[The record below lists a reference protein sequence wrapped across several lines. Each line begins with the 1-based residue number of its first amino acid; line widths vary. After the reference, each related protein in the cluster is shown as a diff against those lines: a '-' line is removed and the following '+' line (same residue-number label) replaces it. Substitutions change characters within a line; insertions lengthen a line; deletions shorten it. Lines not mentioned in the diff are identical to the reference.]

1 MRDSLKVRKQNRK
14 LIEGTRKFLGPI
26 NPREEKPT
34 GDFLGL
40 EVNEYE
46 NMQKKHLKAYLR
58 GDEYFRY
65 KGKWYKVEFK
75 FDKDNA

>member
-1 MRDSLKVRKQNRK
+1 
-14 LIEGTRKFLGPI
+14 
-26 NPREEKPT
+26 
-34 GDFLGL
+34 
-40 EVNEYE
+40 
-46 NMQKKHLKAYLR
+46 MQKKHLKAYLR